1 MSIQPATKAV
11 EHMISSY
18 KRKEN
23 RKEKVLEK
31 RTEAVKAYLTKN
43 SKGDGEEKRR
53 RKKVTL
59 TSSQK
64 DWAEFYG
71 CIK

>member
-11 EHMISSY
+11 EHVISSY

-23 RKEKVLEK
+23 RKEKELEQ
-31 RTEAVKAYLTKN
+31 RTAAVQAYLIKN
-43 SKGDGEEKRR
+43 SQGDGEEKRR

-59 TSSQK
+59 ASS
-64 DWAEFYG
+64 
-71 CIK
+71 